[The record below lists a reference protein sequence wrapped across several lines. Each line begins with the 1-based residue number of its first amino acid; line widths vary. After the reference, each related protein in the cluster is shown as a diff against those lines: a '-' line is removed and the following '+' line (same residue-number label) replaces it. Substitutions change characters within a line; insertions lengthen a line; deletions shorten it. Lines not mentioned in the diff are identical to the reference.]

1 MLPYKDAKVFFHMTY
16 FRNFA
21 FNFILKWKESK
32 LWFYHLLY
40 QSSDHM
46 FSEYC
51 WEMRGHKR
59 RLAAFEYV
67 KWKEWKLLSHVW
79 VFLTPWTEACR
90 LLCPLNYPGQN
101 TGVGSFSWGSSQPRG
116 GTQVFSIA
124 GGFFTSWTTREAL
137 FEYNSTLSSVTLY
150 ELLSLS
156 VLHLHIGMILPTS

>member
-1 MLPYKDAKVFFHMTY
+1 MLPYKYAKVFFHMTY

-51 WEMRGHKR
+51 WEMWGHKR

-67 KWKEWKLLSHVW
+67 RWSELKMLSHVW
-79 VFLTPWTEACR
+79 VF
-90 LLCPLNYPGQN
+90 
-101 TGVGSFSWGSSQPRG
+101 V
-116 GTQVFSIA
+116 
-124 GGFFTSWTTREAL
+124 TSWIVACQTPLSIELSRPEYWSGFPSPGDLPNPGMESRSAL
-137 FEYNSTLSSVTLY
+137 QEDSLPA
-150 ELLSLS
+150 ELLGKPLANLTTQWSRN
-156 VLHLHIGMILPTS
+156 